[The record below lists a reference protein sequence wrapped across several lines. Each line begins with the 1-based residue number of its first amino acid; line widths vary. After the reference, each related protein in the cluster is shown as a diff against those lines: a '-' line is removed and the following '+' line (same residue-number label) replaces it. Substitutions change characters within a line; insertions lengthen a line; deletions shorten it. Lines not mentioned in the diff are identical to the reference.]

1 MLICDENKCTGC
13 GACVNL
19 CPTDSIKMKENIYGE
34 IHPEINEQKCVECK
48 KCVRLCPSNLNP
60 VLSEPKKVYA
70 GWRKEDKFMRDSA
83 SGGIGAVLAENW
95 VRLNGIVF

>member
-60 VLSEPKKVYA
+60 VLSEPKKYMLD
-70 GWRKEDKFMRDSA
+70 GEKKINSCE
-83 SGGIGAVLAENW
+83 
-95 VRLNGIVF
+95 IVHQEE